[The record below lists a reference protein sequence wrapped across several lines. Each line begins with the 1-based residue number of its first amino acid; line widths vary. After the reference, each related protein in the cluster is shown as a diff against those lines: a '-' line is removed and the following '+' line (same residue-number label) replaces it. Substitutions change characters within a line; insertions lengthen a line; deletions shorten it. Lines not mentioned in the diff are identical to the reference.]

1 VLGRIHFAGS
11 GGLAVLYEAFTGKLN
26 TMIAELTRKAG
37 IAPAHIYEAVYSGN
51 TTMLHLACNIDPAGI
66 GRYPYTPAI
75 LGGCHVTEKAL
86 AASPFARVYLPP
98 VISAYVGA
106 DITSGLLVTGLEE
119 RKGCT
124 LFIDIGTNGEMAIT
138 KDGHLAASSTA
149 AGPAFEGMNI
159 ACGMR
164 ANAGAVDSF
173 AVNDDGECVYTT
185 IGGGKN
191 SPNAAGI
198 CGSGLLDIAGEL
210 VRTGVI
216 DRSGRFVTPDKAG
229 YPARLKERMGLV
241 DGKNAFFITDGVY
254 LDQKDVR
261 QIQLAKGAIR
271 CGIELLLSRFGAR
284 SGDVDAVIIAGSFGY
299 HLNERS
305 LLDIGLL
312 PPRLAGKVSFAGNT
326 SLSGAE
332 AFLLNASFR
341 QKMKEAVA
349 RVENVE
355 LAQEAGFERAFVKY
369 MGF

>member
-1 VLGRIHFAGS
+1 M
-11 GGLAVLYEAFTGKLN
+11 AVA
-26 TMIAELTRKAG
+26 
-37 IAPAHIYEAVYSGN
+37 
-51 TTMLHLACNIDPAGI
+51 
-66 GRYPYTPAI
+66 
-75 LGGCHVTEKAL
+75 
-86 AASPFARVYLPP
+86 
-98 VISAYVGA
+98 
-106 DITSGLLVTGLEE
+106 
-119 RKGCT
+119 
-124 LFIDIGTNGEMAIT
+124 
-138 KDGHLAASSTA
+138 KDGRLAASSTA

-164 ANAGAVDSF
+164 AASGTVDSF
-173 AVNDDGECVYTT
+173 TVNDDGECAYTT

-191 SPNAAGI
+191 GPAAGI

-216 DRSGRFVTPDKAG
+216 DRSGRFVPPDKGG
-229 YPARLKERMGLV
+229 YPARLKERMGQA

-271 CGIELLLSRFGAR
+271 CGIEMLLSRFGAR

-312 PPRLAGKVSFAGNT
+312 PPPRAACSSPAYGADKGSLYVSATPPARAGKVSFAGNT

-341 QKMKEAVA
+341 QKMEEAVA

-355 LAQEAGFERAFVKY
+355 LAHDAGFERMFVKY